1 MRYRA
6 LDFVFSLAAPSPFIE
21 AASTALAP
29 LRDAGFSSAAP
40 IVVSLADG
48 RWTIEGPDATSSAST
63 IGETLARTLEMINR
77 NAAASVLEAVPL
89 HAAAVRASDGSVVVL
104 AGRSGSGKST
114 LSAAAIDAGWGF
126 LAEEIAA
133 VSTDTLAVR
142 PFHRP
147 IGLRPGGAAALG
159 RIIPA
164 DSNELFS
171 QVYPWPVPLR
181 RRVDTGVLVAIALVD
196 RSGDPG
202 ITRIPA
208 PRALAELVEHT
219 VVPHD
224 DRVAPVFRE
233 LDILVRRIPVFQL
246 GYDQLGPAVD
256 MLGELALGRP

>member
-6 LDFVFSLAAPSPFIE
+6 LDFTFSLSGPRRFVE
-21 AASTALAP
+21 ATATALEP
-29 LRDAGFSSAAP
+29 LADPEQLPEAS
-40 IVVSLADG
+40 IVVSFADD
-48 RWTIEGPDATSSAST
+48 RWTIDGPDARSSART
-63 IGETLARTLEMINR
+63 IGEALARTLEMINR
-77 NAAASVLEAVPL
+77 HAAASVVDSVPL

-147 IGLRPGGAAALG
+147 IGLRAGGAEALG
-159 RIIPA
+159 RVIP
-164 DSNELFS
+164 DDPDGLFS
-171 QVYPWPVPLR
+171 QVYPWPVPR
-181 RRVDTGVLVAIALVD
+181 SRRVSTGELIAIALVD
-196 RSGDPG
+196 RAGDPG
-202 ITRIPA
+202 ITELST

-224 DRVAPVFRE
+224 DRVVPVFRS
-233 LDILVRRIPVFQL
+233 LDHLVRRVPVFRL
-246 GYDQLGPAVD
+246 GYQQLGPAVD
-256 MLGELALGRP
+256 MLGDLAVGRR